1 MPLRLYPPLLAALMI
16 ALAAAIP
23 GAFWWHARSA
33 RLHRPSR
40 VFTTAALRPTPGAAG
55 PTSAAPETPRAPTG
69 AVRPFR
75 AARIDS
81 RTIRVPDADVSPA
94 RIPPAVS
101 APMLAPTPRR
111 RHRHRRR

>member
-33 RLHRPSR
+33 RLHHPSR
-40 VFTTAALRPTPGAAG
+40 VFAPAAVRPTPGAAG
-55 PTSAAPETPRAPTG
+55 PTSAAPEAP
-69 AVRPFR
+69 AVPAEALRPFR

-81 RTIRVPDADVSPA
+81 RTTRLPDADSTRPA
-94 RIPPAVS
+94 ATATPEAPPR
-101 APMLAPTPRR
+101 PRR
-111 RHRHRRR
+111 RHRRR